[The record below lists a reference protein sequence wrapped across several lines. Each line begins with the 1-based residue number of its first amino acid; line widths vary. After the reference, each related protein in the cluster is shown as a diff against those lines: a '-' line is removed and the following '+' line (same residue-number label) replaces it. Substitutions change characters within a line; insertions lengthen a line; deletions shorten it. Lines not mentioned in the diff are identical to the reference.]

1 MSDKKN
7 FLKKR
12 LHKDSVVN
20 QVVEQIT
27 DSIIAGNLQP
37 GDKLPTEPELCENFG
52 IGRNSVREA
61 IKILEAYGVIYIK
74 RAEGTFVN
82 DTYNH
87 KMLDPMLYGILLDK
101 NMRIDIIQVRKVLDT
116 GMLYQ
121 IIGGVT
127 DEKMNQILKKFD
139 NLKTVVLSENV
150 TAKQVLQADV
160 EYHQNM
166 NFALE
171 LILLESTENPMLC
184 NIHEYVDRITTP
196 SREKTV
202 ELVLEKNQK
211 ETFILLHQKIIN
223 LLLEKNYQKI
233 ESVLAE
239 HYQFWVEG

>member
-1 MSDKKN
+1 MPEEKN
-7 FLKKR
+7 FLRKK
-12 LHKDSVVN
+12 LHKDTVVN
-20 QVVEQIT
+20 QVVKQIT
-27 DSIIAGNLQP
+27 DSIIAGNLKP

-101 NMRIDIIQVRKVLDT
+101 NFRIDIIQVRKVLDT

-121 IIGGVT
+121 IISMIT
-127 DEKMNQILKKFD
+127 DEKIERIQQEFEKLKE
-139 NLKTVVLSENV
+139 TVHQKNV

-160 EYHQNM
+160 DFHL
-166 NFALE
+166 ALV
-171 LILLESTENPMLC
+171 ESTENPILC

-202 ELVLEKNQK
+202 EMVLEKKKQEK
-211 ETFILLHQKIIN
+211 FILLHQKIID
-223 LLLEKNYQKI
+223 LLLEKNYQNI
-233 ESVLAE
+233 ETVLLE

>member
-1 MSDKKN
+1 MPEEKN
-7 FLKKR
+7 FLRKQ

-20 QVVEQIT
+20 QVVKQIT
-27 DSIIAGNLQP
+27 DSIIVGNLKP

-61 IKILEAYGVIYIK
+61 IKILEAYGVVYIK

-101 NMRIDIIQVRKVLDT
+101 DFRVDIIQVRKVLDT

-121 IIGGVT
+121 IISMIT
-127 DEKMNQILKKFD
+127 DEKMCKIQQEFEKLKE
-139 NLKTVVLSENV
+139 VVRQEKA

-160 EYHQNM
+160 DFHL
-166 NFALE
+166 ALV
-171 LILLESTENPMLC
+171 ESTENPILC

-202 ELVLEKNQK
+202 ELVLEKKQQ

-223 LLLEKNYQKI
+223 LLLEKNYQNI

>member
-1 MSDKKN
+1 MPEEKN
-7 FLKKR
+7 FLRKQ

-20 QVVEQIT
+20 QVVKQIT
-27 DSIIAGNLQP
+27 NSIIAGNLKP

-61 IKILEAYGVIYIK
+61 IKILEAYGVVYIK

-87 KMLDPMLYGILLDK
+87 RMLDPMLYGILLDK
-101 NMRIDIIQVRKVLDT
+101 DFRVDIIQVRKVLDT

-121 IIGGVT
+121 IIRMIT
-127 DEKMNQILKKFD
+127 DEKMCRIQQVFETLKE
-139 NLKTVVLSENV
+139 TVRQKNV

-160 EYHQNM
+160 DFHQ
-166 NFALE
+166 ALV
-171 LILLESTENPMLC
+171 ESTENPILC
-184 NIHEYVDRITTP
+184 NIHEYVDRITKP

-202 ELVLEKNQK
+202 EMVLENDQQ

-223 LLLEKNYQKI
+223 LLLEKNYQNI

-239 HYQFWVEG
+239 HYMFWMEQ

>member
-1 MSDKKN
+1 MPEKN
-7 FLKKR
+7 NLLKKQ

-20 QVVEQIT
+20 QVVKQIT
-27 DSIIAGNLQP
+27 DSIIAGNLKP

-61 IKILEAYGVIYIK
+61 MEAYGVVYIK

-121 IIGGVT
+121 IIGGIT

-160 EYHQNM
+160 DFH
-166 NFALE
+166 LT
-171 LILLESTENPMLC
+171 LVESTENPILC

>member
-37 GDKLPTEPELCENFG
+37 GDKLLTEPELCENFG

-61 IKILEAYGVIYIK
+61 IKILEAYGVVYIK

-121 IIGGVT
+121 IIGGIT
-127 DEKMNQILKKFD
+127 DEKMDHILKKFD
-139 NLKTVVLSENV
+139 NLKTVVLRENV

-160 EYHQNM
+160 DFH
-166 NFALE
+166 LT
-171 LILLESTENPMLC
+171 LVESTENPILC
-184 NIHEYVDRITTP
+184 NIHEYVDRITTL

-239 HYQFWVEG
+239 HYKFWVEG

>member
-1 MSDKKN
+1 MPEKN
-7 FLKKR
+7 NLLKKQ

-20 QVVEQIT
+20 QVVKQIT
-27 DSIIAGNLQP
+27 DSIIAGNLKP
-37 GDKLPTEPELCENFG
+37 GDKLPTEPELCE
-52 IGRNSVREA
+52 NSVREA
-61 IKILEAYGVIYIK
+61 IKILEAYGVVYIK

-121 IIGGVT
+121 IIGGIT
-127 DEKMNQILKKFD
+127 DEKMNQILQEFE
-139 NLKTVVLSENV
+139 NLKTVVLGEKV

-160 EYHQNM
+160 DFHL
-166 NFALE
+166 ALV
-171 LILLESTENPMLC
+171 ESTENPILC
-184 NIHEYVDRITTP
+184 NMHEYVDRITTP

-223 LLLEKNYQKI
+223 LLLEKNYQNI